1 MEGAYLIAAKD
12 ISAYIKQEFDVIFT
26 HNGRINGKNDVDVWV
41 VTTHYLFTKKQRA
54 LNNLLGIHKINK

>member
-1 MEGAYLIAAKD
+1 MAYQIAAKD

-26 HNGRINGKNDVDVWV
+26 YNRKINGKHDIDVWV
-41 VTTHYLFTKKQRA
+41 VTTPYLFTKKQRA